1 MRPLDLIDDGLRV
14 SLPDGTTQ
22 PLRRYL
28 APLALL
34 LASASLLVVSML
46 LPYWSMDL
54 EAPQYPEGLR
64 VEVYVDHLE
73 GDVAE
78 IDELNHYLG
87 LAPLEEGGQLERR
100 IAIPGLLAVAALTA
114 LAFLL
119 HNRWASLLTVP
130 IVTFP
135 LVFLADLWYILY
147 TYGHSID
154 PTSALGGAIK
164 PFTPPLFGRGQVGQ
178 FASVANAELGLYL
191 AVLAA
196 LLALVGLLAHR
207 RAFKP
212 LHRAR
217 RERARSNE
225 PRPQER
231 SA

>member
-1 MRPLDLIDDGLRV
+1 MRPLDLLDGGLRV

-34 LASASLLVVSML
+34 VASASLLVVSIS

-54 EAPQYPEGLR
+54 EAPQYPDGLR

-87 LAPLEEGGQLERR
+87 LPPLEAGGQIERR
-100 IAIPGLLAVAALTA
+100 IAIPGILAVATA
-114 LAFLL
+114 TVFAFLVR
-119 HNRWASLLTVP
+119 NRAAILFSIPV
-130 IVTFP
+130 VTYP
-135 LVFLADLWYILY
+135 LVVLADLRYILY

-154 PTSALGGAIK
+154 PTSALGGAVK

-178 FASVANAELGLYL
+178 FASIAHAEVGLYL
-191 AVLAA
+191 AALAA
-196 LLALVGLLAHR
+196 LLALVGMWAHHA
-207 RAFKP
+207 AFKP
-212 LHRAR
+212 LRDAR
-217 RERARSNE
+217 GRRSDTNA
-225 PRPQER
+225 PTADKG